1 MRPTVV
7 VQPCLQKRPP
17 YVYLQRNA
25 AVLTKLEGC
34 QTLLLESTKDPT
46 RCRELVSGWPD
57 YIGIVDASGH
67 GVGGVVFGEINQC
80 TPIVFCWEWPADI
93 KQNLIS
99 SANPMGGITNS
110 DLEMTGLLMLWL
122 VIEGVCPTL
131 CKVGHTVQ

>member
-1 MRPTVV
+1 M
-7 VQPCLQKRPP
+7 
-17 YVYLQRNA
+17 
-25 AVLTKLEGC
+25 
-34 QTLLLESTKDPT
+34 
-46 RCRELVSGWPD
+46 
-57 YIGIVDASGH
+57 DASGH

-80 TPIVFCWEWPADI
+80 TPVVFCWEWPADI